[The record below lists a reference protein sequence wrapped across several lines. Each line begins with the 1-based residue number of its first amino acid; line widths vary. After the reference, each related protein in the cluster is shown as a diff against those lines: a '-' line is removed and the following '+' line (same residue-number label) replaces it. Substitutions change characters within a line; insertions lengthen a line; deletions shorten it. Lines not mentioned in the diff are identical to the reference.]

1 VPSLTDTLNRA
12 GSTEGYQVG
21 KLIGALLLLC
31 GFLASVEAAS
41 EVRLPLFGRPVRA
54 LLRWVRRE
62 G

>member
-1 VPSLTDTLNRA
+1 LNRA

-31 GFLASVEAAS
+31 GFLASVEATS
-41 EVRLPLFGRPVRA
+41 EVRLPLLGRPVRA
-54 LLRWVRRE
+54 LLRWVRRA